1 MLDKRCNML
10 SSMNHPRRATKKKL
24 EKPGRAKIL
33 AGLSHPGQIS
43 DRIFFKPPPQKKKIK
58 LKFNLVV
65 TIPREEGRLQYFVYD
80 PPAASESDSRP
91 SEMEKRPPRVTSA
104 GPWASSSP
112 CPVSLPRSLGGGGA
126 GWALISNTC
135 AGRGTG
141 TARQPKWM
149 ALGPRRDRRARGA
162 LRWTDAGRGG
172 GRGFPGALGRGARA
186 GAEPEPM
193 TVRLSA
199 LYRGSAGARGRR
211 AAHKGAAAS
220 E

>member
-1 MLDKRCNML
+1 ML

-135 AGRGTG
+135 AGRG
-141 TARQPKWM
+141 
-149 ALGPRRDRRARGA
+149 ARGQPGSPNGWPWG
-162 LRWTDAGRGG
+162 RDETDARAARSGGQTRAAAAGAGSQAPLDVGRG
-172 GRGFPGALGRGARA
+172 RERSP
-186 GAEPEPM
+186 
-193 TVRLSA
+193 SQ
-199 LYRGSAGARGRR
+199 
-211 AAHKGAAAS
+211 
-220 E
+220 

>member
-1 MLDKRCNML
+1 M
-10 SSMNHPRRATKKKL
+10 
-24 EKPGRAKIL
+24 
-33 AGLSHPGQIS
+33 
-43 DRIFFKPPPQKKKIK
+43 
-58 LKFNLVV
+58 V

-135 AGRGTG
+135 AGRG
-141 TARQPKWM
+141 ARGQPGSPNGWPW
-149 ALGPRRDRRARGA
+149 GREETDARGA

-172 GRGFPGALGRGARA
+172 GRGFPGALERGARA

>member
-91 SEMEKRPPRVTSA
+91 SEMEKRPEGHLGWPL
-104 GPWASSSP
+104 GFL
-112 CPVSLPRSLGGGGA
+112 LPLPSVPA
-126 GWALISNTC
+126 AL
-135 AGRGTG
+135 AGRRRSG
-141 TARQPKWM
+141 
-149 ALGPRRDRRARGA
+149 LGFD
-162 LRWTDAGRGG
+162 
-172 GRGFPGALGRGARA
+172 
-186 GAEPEPM
+186 
-193 TVRLSA
+193 
-199 LYRGSAGARGRR
+199 
-211 AAHKGAAAS
+211 
-220 E
+220 